1 MDTEIEILPEI
12 KLVGLDLGRT
22 TSNENGRSSIDGGNL
37 WQKFEKGNYADKI
50 PNKAGDEVY
59 AVYYG
64 YEGDHTA
71 PFRYFIGCRVKD
83 YSSTPSEMK
92 QLTIARGE
100 FRKITAAGKMPDC
113 MVETWKEIWSSNV
126 ERSYR
131 YDFEIYDN
139 RSKDWDDAE
148 IDIYLS

>member
-1 MDTEIEILPEI
+1 METEIEKIPEI
-12 KLVGLDLGRT
+12 QLIGLDLGRT
-22 TSNENGRSSIDGGNL
+22 TSNKNGRSSIDGGNL

-50 PNKAGDEVY
+50 PNKTGEEVY

-83 YSSTPSEMK
+83 NSEVSEGMNR
-92 QLTIARGE
+92 LTIPKGT

-113 MVETWKEIWSSNV
+113 IVDTWKEIWSSDIQRN
-126 ERSYR
+126 YR
-131 YDFEIYDN
+131 FDFEMYDE
-139 RSKDWDDAE
+139 RSKDWNNAE